1 MEESCGY
8 VGKGWRIKVLR
19 PFPRLA
25 LKGLF
30 NMNMWFAPVGTT
42 VEVATNSYTQ
52 DYQVMLQQL
61 YEELDTE
68 VPETVTVCVRQY
80 NDFKEWATTMPPDYD
95 RYTYDCVD
103 LLVRQKELSDEARYN
118 YDSPEVWKQIR
129 DLVGEE
135 GERHIYELGQ
145 IEYINKLA
153 LSIVCG
159 YAPPLI
165 AIEYSTQRD
174 NWFTPAD
181 GRHRTLA
188 AISLGLIYAP
198 VIELA

>member
-1 MEESCGY
+1 
-8 VGKGWRIKVLR
+8 
-19 PFPRLA
+19 
-25 LKGLF
+25 
-30 NMNMWFAPVGTT
+30 MNMWFAPVRTT
-42 VEVATNSYTQ
+42 AEVAINSYTQ

-61 YEELDTE
+61 CEELDKDI
-68 VPETVTVCVRQY
+68 PETVTVYVRKY
-80 NDFKEWATTMPPDYD
+80 NDFKEWATKMPPDYD

-103 LLVRQKELSDEARYN
+103 LLVRQQKLLGEARYN
-118 YDSPEVWKQIR
+118 YDSPGVWKQIR

-159 YAPPLI
+159 HAPPLI
-165 AIEYSTQRD
+165 TISTASG
-174 NWFTPAD
+174 NTPAD

-188 AISLGLIYAP
+188 AMSLGLIYAP